1 MNKIALQNDAFR
13 RTFAGGEVTMTA
25 GVYALPDM
33 VKAAALQ
40 KAATFDEFNEDND
53 PYGEH
58 DFGSFELCGRK
69 FFWKIEYY
77 DRAMEYGSEDPSDPA
92 KTTRV
97 MTVMLAS
104 EY

>member
-1 MNKIALQNDAFR
+1 MNKIALLNDAFR
-13 RTFAGGEVTMTA
+13 RTFAGGKVTMTA

-77 DRAMEYGSEDPSDPA
+77 DRDMQYGSADPSDPT